1 MGRPSV
7 HAAPLARVALVV
19 WAVMVCG
26 SPVTAAQDAPQQPP
40 EAERPIL
47 REISIE
53 GGSVFS
59 ADDVEWL
66 LKVRR
71 GSPLPDTPEH
81 LAAALQDRY
90 ARDGYTEARVTARE
104 EQGRLTFQIDEG
116 RIDEVEI
123 TGLDERLAG
132 LFRERFAVKPGDIYN
147 TRTVGQAV
155 DRALDASQGA
165 LAVGAPKHAV
175 GSKPGPSAVV
185 LEHRS
190 GRNVLVVPLR
200 ARVQRTGLQLGTRRR
215 EDFFSP
221 VDALSPALGFGTTIF
236 DHRKFNHTYIEGYAE
251 YRFGP
256 DRPGYSLGIER
267 PLFGGPRLFLGA
279 EIHDLSASDDMWRL
293 TTTEQSLVALGFKNT
308 FRDYYRRHGV
318 EAFGVFQPGGNN
330 EFTLMARWD
339 QHQPLENTTSYSFF
353 RDDHS
358 YRPNPPTLDQDVHS
372 LILGYTFDT
381 RAMTGP
387 GSSRTYQRHLHD
399 DLYGFGLQQAPGLR
413 LEWSSEFAG
422 HGLGGDAR
430 FDRHILNT
438 RGYLAFTDRQLL
450 SARALLGFS
459 GGVLPIERQ
468 FALGGIGSVHGY
480 GFKEAQ
486 GTGIALFNAEYR
498 VRLIGRPHRENDGIA
513 VLGFYDLGRIT
524 GPLNGSR
531 TDWLQGTG
539 VGVSLWGLRIDF
551 GFRANDIPES
561 RQVLVRLGPTF

>member
-1 MGRPSV
+1 MGRSSV

-19 WAVMVCG
+19 WTIAVCCVALA
-26 SPVTAAQDAPQQPP
+26 AAQDSPQQT
-40 EAERPIL
+40 ERPVL
-47 REISIE
+47 REIAIE

-66 LKVRR
+66 LKLKR
-71 GSPLPDTPEH
+71 GSPLPDTSEH
-81 LAAALQDRY
+81 LAEALQDRY
-90 ARDGYTEARVTARE
+90 ARDGYTEARVSARE

-132 LFRERFAVKPGDIYN
+132 LFRDRFSVKPGDIYN

-155 DRALDASQGA
+155 DRALDESQGA
-165 LAVGAPKHAV
+165 LVVGPPKRATA
-175 GSKPGPSAVV
+175 SKPGPSAVV

-200 ARVQRTGLQLGTRRR
+200 PRTQRSSLQLGTRRR

-221 VDALSPALGFGTTIF
+221 VDALSPALGFATTVF
-236 DHRKFNHTYIEGYAE
+236 DHHKFNHTYIEGYAE

-256 DRPGYSLGIER
+256 DRPGYSLGLER

-279 EIHDLSASDDMWRL
+279 EIHDLTASDDMWRL

-308 FRDYYRRHGV
+308 FRDYYRRHGAEV
-318 EAFGVFQPGGNN
+318 FGVFQAGSNN
-330 EFTLMARWD
+330 EFMLMARWD
-339 QHQPLENTTSYSFF
+339 HHQPLENTTSYSFF

-358 YRPNPPTLDQDVHS
+358 YRPNPLTLDQDVHS
-372 LILGYTFDT
+372 LVVGYTLDT

-387 GSSRTYQRHLHD
+387 GSSRTYQRHVHD
-399 DLYGFGLQQAPGLR
+399 DLYGFGLRQAPGLR
-413 LEWSSEFAG
+413 LDWSSEIAG
-422 HGLGGDAR
+422 HGMGGDAR

-459 GGVLPIERQ
+459 GGVLPVERQ

-486 GTGIALFNAEYR
+486 GTGMALFNAEYR
-498 VRLIGRPHRENDGIA
+498 IRLIGRPNRDNDGIA

-524 GPLNGSR
+524 GPISGSR

-539 VGVSLWGLRIDF
+539 VGVSLWGLRIDV
-551 GFRANDIPES
+551 GFRANDIPGS